1 MLVKCSKFAASNGK
15 FYNLSVTNI
24 VKDAAQF
31 STSKLAVYLQEIVE
45 SNVCIP
51 FSLQGDKM
59 LKLCSLAVINKMS
72 VLRNSDMYSISHI

>member
-31 STSKLAVYLQEIVE
+31 STSKLAVYLQEIVVV
-45 SNVCIP
+45 NQMCAFP
-51 FSLQGDKM
+51 FLFRGIK
-59 LKLCSLAVINKMS
+59 C
-72 VLRNSDMYSISHI
+72 